1 MFKTIKKSAQVH
13 PQSKQ
18 WSRDWNPVD
27 IRVCVCVC
35 VYAWS
40 VMPNSCDPMDYSMP
54 GSSVLYYLPEFAQI
68 HAHQVSDA
76 IQPSISSS
84 VIPVSSC
91 PQSFPAAGSFPKS
104 QLFTSDGQSIG
115 ASVSASVFP
124 MNIQDWFPGNQ
135 VWSPCSPRASQE
147 SFLAPQFK
155 SISFLALSL
164 LYGQTL
170 TSTHDYWKNHSFAY
184 RTLYRQNDVSDF
196 LIHSLGLPYLFFQG
210 ANIF

>member
-84 VIPVSSC
+84 VLPVSSC

-155 SISFLALSL
+155 SINSSSLSFLCSP
-164 LYGQTL
+164 TL
-170 TSTHDYWKNHSFAY
+170 TTIHDYWKNHSF
-184 RTLYRQNDVSDF
+184 D
-196 LIHSLGLPYLFFQG
+196 
-210 ANIF
+210 